1 MPCRRR
7 LPAPLVVLLAVAAL
21 AAVAVAPR
29 GLLRAVV
36 ADELAIAEQ
45 VEGTALSAPADAPE
59 LPGVRALVAREE
71 DGAELVLAPADPVAT
86 APADVALSSR
96 PVATPPPA
104 DEPAPPAPSLRSI
117 DGERAPPRPI

>member
-7 LPAPLVVLLAVAAL
+7 LPAPLVVLLAVLAL

-36 ADELAIAEQ
+36 ADELPIAEQ
-45 VEGTALSAPADAPE
+45 VEGTAVSAPADAPA

-71 DGAELVLAPADPVAT
+71 DGAALVLAPADPVAT

-104 DEPAPPAPSLRSI
+104 GEPAPPAPSLRSI
-117 DGERAPPRPI
+117 DGERAPPHPI